1 MNILSK
7 LSKVLSRFP
16 IKTILIAL
24 IIVILLAV
32 GVRNVFMA
40 TGNDTLVKSDTNVYK
55 DNLKLEEEFGGESI
69 LVLYEAE
76 ELLTPSH
83 LEHMKGIE
91 INLQANDSIYTIIS
105 PVTLVEEIATNQ
117 SDQFQDGIADII
129 DGLDDMGNKLMNISK
144 EFGGKTQVADMA
156 GISEQLTDVAGSL
169 SSISANIEDSSM
181 KTQLVEASQ
190 KLNALSMNMLEGAV
204 APSTIPSQTIDESN
218 KAQEQ
223 LDKPTS
229 QSKGLA
235 EMGEQ
240 LKSISVNMETIK
252 DYSDI
257 MTPGLPKKQ
266 ATLDNMIY
274 EDGKLRTMFEE
285 VVIDNNHMIMMIKFN
300 GSTSD
305 AEKSD
310 VVNTIN
316 TYLDTESID
325 SAETIVSGKPVL
337 DNGIRSSMQESIK
350 QMMGI
355 ALLIMIVILFFVFKS
370 RWRLLPLLTVLI
382 AVVGTIGLMG
392 WLQIP
397 ITMVSMAV
405 FPILIGLGID
415 YAIQFQ
421 TRYTEEFAK
430 EDSNE

>member
-40 TGNDTLVKSDTNVYK
+40 TGNDTLVNSDTNVYK

-129 DGLDDMGNKLMNISK
+129 DGLDDMGNKLMNMSK
-144 EFGGKTQVADMA
+144 EFGGNTQVADTA

-181 KTQLVEASQ
+181 KIQLVEASR
-190 KLNALSMNMLEGAV
+190 KLSGLSMNMLEGAGP
-204 APSTIPSQTIDESN
+204 PSTIPGQTIDKSN
-218 KAQEQ
+218 KAKEQ

-240 LKSISVNMETIK
+240 LKSISVNMESIK

-370 RWRLLPLLTVLI
+370 RWRLLPLITVLI

-430 EDSNE
+430 EDLDE